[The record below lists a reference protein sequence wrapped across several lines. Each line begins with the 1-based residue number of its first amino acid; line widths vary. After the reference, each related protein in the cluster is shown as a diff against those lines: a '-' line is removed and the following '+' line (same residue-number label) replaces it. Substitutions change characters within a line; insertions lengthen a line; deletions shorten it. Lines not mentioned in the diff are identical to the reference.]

1 MILYEIAI
9 RLNPYFFIYMIH
21 RLTQKAF
28 KTIVIT
34 EDTYASLRKL
44 GNVTESFNDVILK
57 LIQKSATGQQ
67 SFEGLAGQ
75 TAGGYRNDPE
85 AITGK

>member
-1 MILYEIAI
+1 M
-9 RLNPYFFIYMIH
+9 FFIYISH
-21 RLTQKAF
+21 TLTQKAF

-57 LIQKSATGQQ
+57 LIENTATSQS
-67 SFEGLAGQ
+67 SFEGHTGRA
-75 TAGGYRNDPE
+75 AVVVRHDPE
-85 AITGK
+85 AVTGK

>member
-1 MILYEIAI
+1 LLILYKIAI
-9 RLNPYFFIYMIH
+9 GLNPYSFIYIMH

-75 TAGGYRNDPE
+75 NAGVCPNDPE
-85 AITGK
+85 VIG